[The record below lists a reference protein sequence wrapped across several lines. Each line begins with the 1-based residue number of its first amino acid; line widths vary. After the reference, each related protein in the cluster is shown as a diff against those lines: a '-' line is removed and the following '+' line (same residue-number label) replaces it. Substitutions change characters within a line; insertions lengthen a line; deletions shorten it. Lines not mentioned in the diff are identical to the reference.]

1 MRLSTDEPCS
11 MPNGHSL
18 RQSLFVDVLRQFGT
32 ARLAVTGSSMLPTVW
47 PGDIL
52 VVERQHSDQLQRG
65 QVILCLRDG
74 ELVAHRMVRRSGELL
89 VTRGDSLLH
98 NDRPFQAENVVGQVI
113 SILRNGRRLSPEQS
127 AWQRALSSIL
137 RHSDF
142 CTRMVLRVGRR
153 LQRLR
158 SMELLWAS

>member
-1 MRLSTDEPCS
+1 MDTQVHQRTAVQCELVADVARAFAEVRLK
-11 MPNGHSL
+11 
-18 RQSLFVDVLRQFGT
+18 
-32 ARLAVTGSSMLPTVW
+32 VTGASMLPTVW

-52 VVERQHSDQLQRG
+52 VVQRRNFDQLHPA

-74 ELVAHRMVRRSGELL
+74 ELVAHRIVRRSGEFL

-98 NDRPFQAENVVGQVI
+98 NDRPFQTENVVGQVI

-127 AWQRALSSIL
+127 AWQRALSSLL

-158 SMELLWAS
+158 RMEFLWAS